1 MVKTNCSLDVSVST
15 SDLVAARAE
24 LTRLQNRERELLEEL
39 RSVRTAAQAQMDRIN
54 GFVKRRLPAPI
65 TRLPLSVLSDII
77 HRTICNTHPV
87 SDAHRCTKRELAS
100 VSRCWRDA
108 ILNCP
113 KLWTTIVIGPSWSA
127 PLVIAHVKRSGEC
140 PLDIIITKW
149 NSMNQSSRLKQL
161 LGATVTCGYRWRSL
175 VIRENN
181 ATLLFENI
189 QYMMFPALKRVEI
202 SGTQFSS
209 FSCPLFLT
217 SHYAPALEQM
227 KLLKGSSIDRVPNV
241 TNLRSVYLYLDDEKG
256 MSGSLLLSSLLPIQQ
271 LSELGLSGTSDEW
284 PDAESICLPVLTSLT
299 LTLSDPWPALG
310 ALVTPGLLS
319 LACSEPKISTQTM
332 RRRGC
337 PWAHAFRDFP
347 KKFATVQ
354 RLCLSDSTSIFS
366 TPPETT
372 ALGAQAVCA
381 ACPGVR
387 RAELPA
393 NMMDVFFVKDNA
405 PADLWQDLRG
415 LTFRGL
421 TTGTIPREFVRWL
434 VARESNH
441 KHLLQVTFSEFKTTD
456 SPDASG
462 FWPGSLYEQLHSH
475 CKLKL
480 KGIPLKATLNMDSL
494 MDTRGTSSVYDSPGM
509 VKTRYL
515 WCCHCYDSARSKI

>member
-1 MVKTNCSLDVSVST
+1 MQPFS
-15 SDLVAARAE
+15 
-24 LTRLQNRERELLEEL
+24 
-39 RSVRTAAQAQMDRIN
+39 
-54 GFVKRRLPAPI
+54 
-65 TRLPLSVLSDII
+65 
-77 HRTICNTHPV
+77 
-87 SDAHRCTKRELAS
+87 
-100 VSRCWRDA
+100 
-108 ILNCP
+108 
-113 KLWTTIVIGPSWSA
+113 
-127 PLVIAHVKRSGEC
+127 
-140 PLDIIITKW
+140 
-149 NSMNQSSRLKQL
+149 
-161 LGATVTCGYRWRSL
+161 
-175 VIRENN
+175 
-181 ATLLFENI
+181 FENI
-189 QYMMFPALKRVEI
+189 RYMMFPALKRVEI

-209 FSCPLFLT
+209 CPLFLT
-217 SHYAPALEQM
+217 FHYAPALEQM
-227 KLLKGSSIDRVPNV
+227 KLLKGSFIDRIPNV
-241 TNLRSVYLYLDDEKG
+241 TSLRSVYLYLDDEKG

-337 PWAHAFRDFP
+337 PWAHAFRGFP

-354 RLCLSDSTSIFS
+354 RLCLSDSTNI
-366 TPPETT
+366 T

-393 NMMDVFFVKDNA
+393 NVMDVFFVKDSA
-405 PADLWQDLRG
+405 PAGLWQDLKR

-421 TTGTIPREFVRWL
+421 TTGTVPREFVRWL

-441 KHLLQVTFSEFKTTD
+441 RHLLQVTFSEFKTTD
-456 SPDASG
+456 SPDAGG

-515 WCCHCYDSARSKI
+515 SCCHCYDSARSKI